1 MSSFFTTPASQ
12 QKRKRDD
19 TNFVPSLKRR
29 NMGDTASVKPTKG
42 KPARARRDDSIS
54 SSGSDGAARHSR
66 VTEDVVSPS
75 ESEDE
80 DETGAERRLRLAERY
95 LQSLKTEVDEAGF
108 DAEEIDRNMIAE
120 RLQEDVAETK
130 GQVYRHISSTLSF
143 STAIQTL
150 FRSKSLSITSI
161 ATCVPYAYTVSK
173 DLQLTKWKIPIPT
186 PSPAKTSQKSSKPIR
201 RRPLKLITRRGDK
214 RRRDD
219 PNYQQHIA
227 PILCIAASTTG
238 KYVATG
244 GADKR
249 LIVWSADNLT
259 PLRVFT
265 QHRDAVTS
273 LSFRRGTNQL
283 YSVSRDRTIKCW
295 SLDELAYIE
304 TLFGHQD
311 EVVDVASLALERCV
325 SVGARDRTA
334 RLWKV
339 VEETQLVF
347 RGGGV
352 SEKRRSYG
360 QQKGNCDFS
369 KIYSEGSIDRVAMV
383 DEEMFVTGSDNGT
396 ISLWALHKK
405 KPIFSVGLAH
415 GLDHPLKP
423 EEASAEAVPNEK
435 VPERQPRWITAL
447 ATVPYSDLV
456 LSGSWDGEIRAWKVS
471 EDKKRLDAIGV
482 VGKVGNEDRSTDMAI
497 GDKEKGDQQTSV
509 QGIVNDI
516 SVFEQGDKGRDG
528 LCIVVALGTEP
539 RLGRWKKVKGRND
552 AVLFEVRRLSDVPE
566 AKSRGKRH
574 GAGGVENVK

>member
-19 TNFVPSLKRR
+19 TNSALSSKRR
-29 NMGDTASVKPTKG
+29 NTGDRASAKSTNG
-42 KPARARRDDSIS
+42 KPARARRDESIS
-54 SSGSDGAARHSR
+54 SSGSDGAAHHSR

-80 DETGAERRLRLAERY
+80 DETGAERRLRLAEQY
-95 LQSLKTEVDEAGF
+95 LQSLTTEVDEAGF

-143 STAIQTL
+143 STAVRTL

-161 ATCVPYAYTVSK
+161 ATCAPYAYTVSK
-173 DLQLTKWKIPIPT
+173 DLQLTKWEIPILPPPHAT
-186 PSPAKTSQKSSKPIR
+186 TSQKSSKPVR
-201 RRPLKLITRRGDK
+201 RRPLRLITRRGDK
-214 RRRDD
+214 RKCDD
-219 PNYQQHIA
+219 PNYEQHIA
-227 PILCIAASTTG
+227 PILCVAASTTG
-238 KYVATG
+238 KYVVTG

-249 LIVWSADNLT
+249 LIVWSADKLI

-283 YSVSRDRTIKCW
+283 YSASRDRTIKCW

-352 SEKRRSYG
+352 SEKRKSYG
-360 QQKGNCDFS
+360 QQNGNYDGS

-415 GLDHPLKP
+415 GLDQSMKP
-423 EEASAEAVPNEK
+423 EEVSAEAVPDEK

-447 ATVPYSDLV
+447 ATVPYSNLV

-482 VGKVGNEDRSTDMAI
+482 VGKVGKENGDTNMAI
-497 GDKEKGDQQTSV
+497 EDKEGVNQQTSV
-509 QGIVNDI
+509 RGIINDI
-516 SVFEQGDKGRDG
+516 SIFERGDKGKDG
-528 LCIVVALGTEP
+528 LCIVVALGTES

-566 AKSRGKRH
+566 AK
-574 GAGGVENVK
+574 VEGRNMV

>member
-19 TNFVPSLKRR
+19 TNFVHSLKRR
-29 NMGDTASVKPTKG
+29 NMGDSVSAKPTKG
-42 KPARARRDDSIS
+42 KPVRARRDESIS
-54 SSGSDGAARHSR
+54 SSGSEGVARHSR
-66 VTEDVVSPS
+66 VTEDLMSHS

-80 DETGAERRLRLAERY
+80 DETGAEHRLRLAERY
-95 LQSLKTEVDEAGF
+95 LQSLQTEVDEAGF

-130 GQVYRHISSTLSF
+130 GRLYRHLSSTLSF
-143 STAIQTL
+143 STAIQTQ

-161 ATCVPYAYTVSK
+161 ATCAPYAYTVSK
-173 DLQLTKWKIPIPT
+173 DLQLTKWEIPILP
-186 PSPAKTSQKSSKPIR
+186 PRPARTSQKSSKPVR
-201 RRPLKLITRRGDK
+201 RRPLRLITRRGDK
-214 RRRDD
+214 RKRDD
-219 PNYQQHIA
+219 PNYQQHIG
-227 PILCIAASTTG
+227 PILCVAASTTG
-238 KYVATG
+238 KYVVTG

-249 LIVWSADNLT
+249 LIVWSADKLT

-311 EVVDVASLALERCV
+311 EVVDIASLALERCV

-352 SEKRRSYG
+352 SEKRKCYG
-360 QQKGNCDFS
+360 QQKGNRDIS
-369 KIYSEGSIDRVAMV
+369 RVYSEGSIERVAMV
-383 DEEMFVTGSDNGT
+383 DEETFVTGSDNGT

-415 GLDHPLKP
+415 GLDRPMKP
-423 EEASAEAVPNEK
+423 EEVSAEAVPDEK

-447 ATVPYSDLV
+447 ATMPYSDLV
-456 LSGSWDGEIRAWKVS
+456 LSGSWDGEVRAWKVS
-471 EDKKRLDAIGV
+471 KDKKRLDAIGV
-482 VGKVGNEDRSTDMAI
+482 VGKDGNENGSTDMAI
-497 GDKEKGDQQTSV
+497 GDKEGGDQQTSV
-509 QGIVNDI
+509 QGIINDI
-516 SVFEQGDKGRDG
+516 SVFEQGDKGRNG
-528 LCIVVALGTEP
+528 LQIVVALGTEP
-539 RLGRWKKVKGRND
+539 RLGRWKKLKGRND

-566 AKSRGKRH
+566 VQA
-574 GAGGVENVK
+574 ENEGMVQDA

>member
-12 QKRKRDD
+12 QKRKRDN
-19 TNFVPSLKRR
+19 TNSAPSSKRR
-29 NMGDTASVKPTKG
+29 NTGDRASAKSTNG
-42 KPARARRDDSIS
+42 KPARARRDESIS

-95 LQSLKTEVDEAGF
+95 LQSLTTEVDEAGF
-108 DAEEIDRNMIAE
+108 DAEEIDRNMIAA

-130 GQVYRHISSTLSF
+130 GRVYRHISTTLSF
-143 STAIQTL
+143 STAVRTL

-161 ATCVPYAYTVSK
+161 ATCAPYAYTVSK
-173 DLQLTKWKIPIPT
+173 DLQLTKWEIPILP
-186 PSPAKTSQKSSKPIR
+186 PPPAITSQKSSRPVR
-201 RRPLKLITRRGDK
+201 RRPLRLITRRCDK
-214 RRRDD
+214 RKCDD

-227 PILCIAASTTG
+227 PILCVAASTTG
-238 KYVATG
+238 KYVVTG

-265 QHRDAVTS
+265 QHRDAITS

-352 SEKRRSYG
+352 SEKRKSYG
-360 QQKGNCDFS
+360 QQKGNCGGS

-415 GLDHPLKP
+415 GLDQPMKP
-423 EEASAEAVPNEK
+423 EEVSAEEVPDET

-456 LSGSWDGEIRAWKVS
+456 LSGSWDGEIRAWKIS

-482 VGKVGNEDRSTDMAI
+482 VGKVGKENEDTDMAI
-497 GDKEKGDQQTSV
+497 GDKEGGDQQTSV
-509 QGIVNDI
+509 QGIINDI
-516 SVFEQGDKGRDG
+516 SVFERGDKGRDG

-552 AVLFEVRRLSDVPE
+552 AALFEVRRLSDVPE
-566 AKSRGKRH
+566 AKLEEKDM
-574 GAGGVENVK
+574 VPDK